1 MERDRLIHYERIF
14 DNPAEE
20 HAGESKCIPCPPL
33 LLLLCAFHPS
43 ALKSRTRL
51 FPFVFLQ
58 PARGAKLWKYIS
70 TGRGGFFPISAVWNE
85 NWIFDKFYLACPGCT
100 RNGAPFFV
108 PVRHSAVKTVSPRFD
123 GILNEKRKREKEK
136 NVSQHPV
143 TFRRFCS
150 TSAKRFERSRKCVSR
165 RDPKS
170 NRNYEC
176 NLARVWPFSR
186 PREKRNEKERTKRRE
201 RIEGT

>member
-33 LLLLCAFHPS
+33 LLLLYAFHPS

-100 RNGAPFFV
+100 RNGV
-108 PVRHSAVKTVSPRFD
+108 LRSSAALRCKNRFAA
-123 GILNEKRKREKEK
+123 IRRNFKWKEKKKKRKKCIATPR
-136 NVSQHPV
+136 NVSSLLFDLRQA
-143 TFRRFCS
+143 FRTLSKMRFPS
-150 TSAKRFERSRKCVSR
+150 RSEVESK
-165 RDPKS
+165 
-170 NRNYEC
+170 
-176 NLARVWPFSR
+176 LW
-186 PREKRNEKERTKRRE
+186 
-201 RIEGT
+201 I